1 MGRAGGS
8 GYLLFIVSVY
18 VPMHAHACS
27 CPAAYRSKMYQQRPR
42 RYDDTVGTLWLNL
55 LMIFALL
62 GLFLVNVADLMEN
75 LDNDADDDNPRL
87 L

>member
-1 MGRAGGS
+1 
-8 GYLLFIVSVY
+8 
-18 VPMHAHACS
+18 
-27 CPAAYRSKMYQQRPR
+27 MYQQRPR